1 MSDTHYSVLGVSEA
15 ATQSEIKA
23 AYRDLLKKIH
33 PDTAST
39 LSLDLRRLAEGATKD
54 ITEAY
59 SVLSDASKRRQYD
72 LEFELGEHR
81 LKSVRP
87 PTTPAIPRGPQLWP
101 QTSPA
106 ASNSRRRRHV
116 HHYENNNHYSRSRL
130 RRWAYRHPAFAG
142 LLVFVIGILCVVI
155 SMLFFSFA
163 CGGTSVCVLS
173 AGSLAAE
180 GPPWIEQ
187 ARVSDF
193 CIDSDMRT

>member
-33 PDTAST
+33 PDTVST
-39 LSLDLRRLAEGATKD
+39 LSLDLKRLAEGATKD
-54 ITEAY
+54 IIEAY

-72 LEFELGEHR
+72 LELVAHST
-81 LKSVRP
+81 SVLTSTIP
-87 PTTPAIPRGPQLWP
+87 NVPTYPRVRSR
-101 QTSPA
+101 TSPA
-106 ASNSRRRRHV
+106 ASSSRRRRHV
-116 HHYENNNHYSRSRL
+116 HHYENNNQYSRSRL

-155 SMLFFSFA
+155 LMLFFSFA

-187 ARVSDF
+187 ARVSDG
-193 CIDSDMRT
+193 CIDPDMRT